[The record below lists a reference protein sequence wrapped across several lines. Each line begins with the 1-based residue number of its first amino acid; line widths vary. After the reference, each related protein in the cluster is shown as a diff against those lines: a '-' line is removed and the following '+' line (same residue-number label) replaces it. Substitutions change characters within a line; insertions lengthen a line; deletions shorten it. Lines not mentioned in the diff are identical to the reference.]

1 MAVNIKITET
11 AKESLDWLKATYQF
25 NNFSDCINTIG
36 TFFKSNYVSPR
47 ENISTNFSESLSG
60 VKNEIIDLRKFID
73 KDSQSLRKRHGAIE
87 RDYFIGMNRKL
98 DAIYKSIINENIE
111 KYNEELENKIVP
123 EQKSNEII
131 NDEIVVKLK
140 NEIKDYSEQLQNY
153 SKIVDTQE
161 RVFKEYK
168 NQFSI
173 LKKNLNFEK
182 NAFGKS
188 KVIIELTQE
197 EVENIFNIIEKL

>member
-1 MAVNIKITET
+1 MTFWK
-11 AKESLDWLKATYQF
+11 KKRSLARCQ
-25 NNFSDCINTIG
+25 
-36 TFFKSNYVSPR
+36 PR
-47 ENISTNFSESLSG
+47 
-60 VKNEIIDLRKFID
+60 R
-73 KDSQSLRKRHGAIE
+73 
-87 RDYFIGMNRKL
+87 
-98 DAIYKSIINENIE
+98 KSIINENIE

-197 EVENIFNIIEKL
+197 EVENIFNIIDIHFSIFKGPIWYY